1 MKIRVSKRCQCSVC
15 VFNLWWWWG
24 DFQIRD
30 NGKGKEKGLGG
41 WKEVVTV
48 VITEE

>member
-1 MKIRVSKRCQCSVC
+1 MY
-15 VFNLWWWWG
+15 VFSICGGGG

-41 WKEVVTV
+41 WKEVVIV
-48 VITEE
+48 VITE

>member
-1 MKIRVSKRCQCSVC
+1 MCFQFVV
-15 VFNLWWWWG
+15 VVG